1 MTVKSKPAADTAKT
15 SQAAPHLGRKECN
28 SNEKLCSNFSC
39 KMAQA
44 EDNQYEEQFR
54 CSICLDLLKVPVT
67 IPCGHTYCM
76 DCIKGTWDQ
85 DGHIGVYSCP
95 QCRHTFTSRPVL
107 GRNTMLAE
115 VMEKLKK
122 AEVQAAPPG
131 PPAHSSSGP
140 GDVECDVCTGRK
152 KKAVKSCLVC
162 LASYCETHLQL
173 HEKLNR
179 RQKHELIVAKK
190 LQENVCS
197 RHDKPLE
204 IFCHTD
210 HRFICSL
217 CTVDEH
223 RDHDT
228 VTAAVKRT
236 RKQKQVEVV
245 HKEIKQLIQQ
255 REEEMEELRQAVDSL
270 TRRRSEVRD
279 LIRAQEKAAIRR
291 AEELLERLTQDIG
304 KLRRTGSQ
312 LEELLNTKD
321 HICFLKG
328 YQYVYFPPGPEDLPS
343 ITLSP
348 HFSFGDAMKFVSEL
362 KKQLEDISEEKLG
375 QTAVKDACE
384 LTLDP
389 NTVYKDIFLF
399 EGNRKVEW
407 ALTAQ
412 SHPEHPERFDYWGQV
427 LVCLGAGTGRLSG
440 GGKDGVHVAVA
451 YKTMNRKGR
460 GKDSR
465 LGYNDK
471 SWSLCCSPSSYS
483 FYHNNRRTTV
493 FGPHSSTIG
502 VYLDHR
508 AGTLCFYS
516 ISEDTMTLLHRVQ
529 TTFTEP
535 LYPAFRNTM
544 LAEVLEK
551 VKKAEVQAA
560 PPDRCYAGPGDAE
573 CDVCIGRKK
582 KAVKSCL
589 VCLASYCET
598 HLQPHYESPA
608 FKKNKLIDTTGQLQ
622 DKICSLRE
630 KWLEVYCRTDQQCIC
645 YQCLMDEHKGHDS
658 LSCCRKYFIQTRNVA
673 DQPKYEKSV
682 LMEREF
688 QQRIQERKK
697 VLPELRQAVDSLTV
711 STEQRRRAIRG
722 LTLEDTES
730 IFSEMIRSIE
740 RRRSKVRDL
749 IRGQEKSEGSRAEG
763 LLERLEQEID
773 ELKRRDDELEQL
785 SHTEDHIYFLQSR
798 WGATIRIGVFKLWSK
813 KTGQE
818 RVEEKRREEKR
829 REEKRKEKRREEKRR
844 EEKSACQLTLDPNT
858 VSVYFSLFEGG
869 ALMRHPQSHP
879 GHAERFDGWEQVLC
893 EEGLTG
899 RCYWEVKWRGKWV
912 HIGVSYKGTSRKGH
926 GKDSCLGHNNKS
938 WSLFCSPYDYH
949 FTHNDKKTPV
959 SGPCSSTIGVYL
971 DHSTGTLSF
980 YSISED
986 TMTLH
991 HRVQTTFTEPLYPA
1005 FGYCMDCIK
1014 GCWDQEDQVGVY
1026 RCPQCRHTFTPRPVL
1041 GRNTM
1046 LAEVVEK
1053 VKKSGLQ
1060 AAPPAPFSS
1069 GPGDVEC
1076 DVCIGRKKKAV
1087 KSCLVCLASYCR
1099 THLQPH
1105 YESAPLRKHKLTDS
1119 TGHLQD
1125 KICSL
1130 HDKVLELYCRT
1141 DRQCV
1146 CYLCTVDEHR
1156 GHNTVSAAAEKNKKQ
1171 VYQCVCVP
1179 PGPGKLPAFTINP
1192 HCSFGDVR
1200 KPVLELKKQ
1209 VELSC
1214 KKKIEKILQKGQNFI
1229 QTRVI
1234 CAVLHRGK
1242 KATRGFDLTE
1252 NAQNSFHSSKLHKCP
1267 SIISC
1272 SLSSDSCQLSL
1283 DPNTAQR
1290 ELSLSEGNREVRRRG
1305 KPQPYPDHPHRFDW
1319 PQVLCR
1325 EGLTGR
1331 CYWEV
1336 EWSGT
1341 SGVYIAVAYKGI
1353 GRRGRTCNCGLGGND
1368 KSWSLVCSVS
1378 SYSFWHNNE
1387 RTEVYG
1393 PSSSTIGVYL
1403 DHSAG
1408 ALSFYSV
1415 SKDTMTL
1422 LHRVQTS
1429 FTEPLYP
1436 GFYVFKGTDAKLCSV
1451 P

>member
-1 MTVKSKPAADTAKT
+1 
-15 SQAAPHLGRKECN
+15 
-28 SNEKLCSNFSC
+28 
-39 KMAQA
+39 MAQA

-270 TRRRSEVRD
+270 TRSAQAALEDTESIFGEMIRSIERRRSEVRD

-375 QTAVKDACE
+375 QTAVKANEGTVLRVPEPGSRADFQQYACE

-407 ALTAQ
+407 ALRAQ

-427 LVCLGAGTGRLSG
+427 LCLEGLSG
-440 GGKDGVHVAVA
+440 RWYWEVEWGGKDGVHVAVA

-483 FYHNNRRTTV
+483 FYHNNRRTAV

-535 LYPAFRNTM
+535 LYPAFRLVWNVLGPNT
-544 LAEVLEK
+544 K
-551 VKKAEVQAA
+551 
-560 PPDRCYAGPGDAE
+560 
-573 CDVCIGRKK
+573 
-582 KAVKSCL
+582 
-589 VCLASYCET
+589 VCLC
-598 HLQPHYESPA
+598 P
-608 FKKNKLIDTTGQLQ
+608 
-622 DKICSLRE
+622 
-630 KWLEVYCRTDQQCIC
+630 
-645 YQCLMDEHKGHDS
+645 
-658 LSCCRKYFIQTRNVA
+658 
-673 DQPKYEKSV
+673 
-682 LMEREF
+682 
-688 QQRIQERKK
+688 
-697 VLPELRQAVDSLTV
+697 
-711 STEQRRRAIRG
+711 
-722 LTLEDTES
+722 
-730 IFSEMIRSIE
+730 IE
-740 RRRSKVRDL
+740 
-749 IRGQEKSEGSRAEG
+749 
-763 LLERLEQEID
+763 
-773 ELKRRDDELEQL
+773 
-785 SHTEDHIYFLQSR
+785 
-798 WGATIRIGVFKLWSK
+798 
-813 KTGQE
+813 
-818 RVEEKRREEKR
+818 
-829 REEKRKEKRREEKRR
+829 
-844 EEKSACQLTLDPNT
+844 N
-858 VSVYFSLFEGG
+858 
-869 ALMRHPQSHP
+869 
-879 GHAERFDGWEQVLC
+879 
-893 EEGLTG
+893 
-899 RCYWEVKWRGKWV
+899 
-912 HIGVSYKGTSRKGH
+912 
-926 GKDSCLGHNNKS
+926 
-938 WSLFCSPYDYH
+938 
-949 FTHNDKKTPV
+949 
-959 SGPCSSTIGVYL
+959 
-971 DHSTGTLSF
+971 
-980 YSISED
+980 
-986 TMTLH
+986 
-991 HRVQTTFTEPLYPA
+991 
-1005 FGYCMDCIK
+1005 
-1014 GCWDQEDQVGVY
+1014 
-1026 RCPQCRHTFTPRPVL
+1026 
-1041 GRNTM
+1041 
-1046 LAEVVEK
+1046 
-1053 VKKSGLQ
+1053 
-1060 AAPPAPFSS
+1060 
-1069 GPGDVEC
+1069 
-1076 DVCIGRKKKAV
+1076 
-1087 KSCLVCLASYCR
+1087 
-1099 THLQPH
+1099 
-1105 YESAPLRKHKLTDS
+1105 
-1119 TGHLQD
+1119 
-1125 KICSL
+1125 
-1130 HDKVLELYCRT
+1130 
-1141 DRQCV
+1141 
-1146 CYLCTVDEHR
+1146 
-1156 GHNTVSAAAEKNKKQ
+1156 
-1171 VYQCVCVP
+1171 
-1179 PGPGKLPAFTINP
+1179 
-1192 HCSFGDVR
+1192 
-1200 KPVLELKKQ
+1200 
-1209 VELSC
+1209 
-1214 KKKIEKILQKGQNFI
+1214 
-1229 QTRVI
+1229 
-1234 CAVLHRGK
+1234 
-1242 KATRGFDLTE
+1242 
-1252 NAQNSFHSSKLHKCP
+1252 
-1267 SIISC
+1267 
-1272 SLSSDSCQLSL
+1272 
-1283 DPNTAQR
+1283 
-1290 ELSLSEGNREVRRRG
+1290 
-1305 KPQPYPDHPHRFDW
+1305 
-1319 PQVLCR
+1319 
-1325 EGLTGR
+1325 
-1331 CYWEV
+1331 
-1336 EWSGT
+1336 
-1341 SGVYIAVAYKGI
+1341 
-1353 GRRGRTCNCGLGGND
+1353 
-1368 KSWSLVCSVS
+1368 
-1378 SYSFWHNNE
+1378 
-1387 RTEVYG
+1387 
-1393 PSSSTIGVYL
+1393 
-1403 DHSAG
+1403 
-1408 ALSFYSV
+1408 
-1415 SKDTMTL
+1415 
-1422 LHRVQTS
+1422 
-1429 FTEPLYP
+1429 
-1436 GFYVFKGTDAKLCSV
+1436 
-1451 P
+1451 